1 MAVSDAHTGVLVL
14 RVWYEP
20 GRTPALRARLLVVDS
35 PDQVP
40 AEYSAAAGLDTICD
54 QVRAW
59 LENGNRSME
68 ASEE

>member
-1 MAVSDAHTGVLVL
+1 MAASDAHTGVLVL

-40 AEYSAAAGLDTICD
+40 AEYSAAAGLDEICS
-54 QVRAW
+54 QVREW
-59 LENGNRSME
+59 LQTWSLNIE
-68 ASEE
+68 ASSD